1 MGRRHGFQCLWG
13 PHQVR
18 SVALSQ
24 HRDLPCL
31 LSLDKYMLSQVV
43 ALVLYLYLLLAF
55 YILTA
60 PFLPSSPSHVAFQVL
75 YGLLAA
81 VVLAVGVAAT

>member
-1 MGRRHGFQCLWG
+1 MVLTSFF
-13 PHQVR
+13 
-18 SVALSQ
+18 A
-24 HRDLPCL
+24 
-31 LSLDKYMLSQVV
+31 QVV

-60 PFLPSSPSHVAFQVL
+60 PFLPSSASHVAFQVF

-81 VVLAVGVAAT
+81 VTLAVGVAAT